1 MEIPN
6 VRANQIISDD
16 FILIFKFDKITLI
29 YNYEIQQL
37 FLFRFQVDICNKK
50 IEKINTSIS
59 TFHYRLHNST
69 AHLSNVL
76 KLSRSFDT
84 Q

>member
-6 VRANQIISDD
+6 VHAHKIISDD

-37 FLFRFQVDICNKK
+37 FLLIYVNFK
-50 IEKINTSIS
+50 IEKMNTSIS
-59 TFHYRLHNST
+59 TFHSRLHNSAT
-69 AHLSNVL
+69 HRSNAL

-84 Q
+84 K

>member
-6 VRANQIISDD
+6 VHVRAHKIISDD
-16 FILIFKFDKITLI
+16 YILIFKFDKITLI

-37 FLFRFQVDICNKK
+37 FLFR
-50 IEKINTSIS
+50 
-59 TFHYRLHNST
+59 LHNST

>member
-6 VRANQIISDD
+6 VHAHKIISDD

-37 FLFRFQVDICNKK
+37 FL
-50 IEKINTSIS
+50 
-59 TFHYRLHNST
+59 HRL
-69 AHLSNVL
+69 
-76 KLSRSFDT
+76 
-84 Q
+84 